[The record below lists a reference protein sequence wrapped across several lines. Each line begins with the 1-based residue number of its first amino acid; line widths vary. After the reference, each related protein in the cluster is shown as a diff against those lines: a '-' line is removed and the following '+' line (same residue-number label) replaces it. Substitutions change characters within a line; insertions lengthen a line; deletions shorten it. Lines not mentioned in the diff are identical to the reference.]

1 MKQLKYLMPAGL
13 VSLLVAGCGSV
24 ELVNKVSD
32 MQTTRDAFKS
42 ALHKEYVALAVA
54 EQKLSDVDDAIFF
67 IKRAREVGLGLDVS
81 PQPLSDRKGIPKYAR
96 KGLVKARAKLVAKL
110 WSGADE
116 VTPLASAKAQASFD
130 CWLEEQEENN
140 EPDKIRACRQ
150 AFTAALFDMKVR
162 PKPKLKPKA
171 KKKKKTAKIARL
183 PMPAPY
189 LVYFGFDDA
198 EFGDSEMTK
207 IKQAYADYRLRKPSK
222 ILVAGH
228 ADSVGNKQYNLGL
241 SRFRAAA
248 VVNELLQLGVPLKA
262 IKRSRHG
269 EVAPVVETG
278 DGKSESKNRRVSIT
292 FIR

>member
-54 EQKLSDVDDAIFF
+54 EQKMSDVDDAIFF

-110 WSGADE
+110 WNGADE
-116 VTPLASAKAQASFD
+116 MTPLASAKAQASFD

-162 PKPKLKPKA
+162 PKPKLKTET
-171 KKKKKTAKIARL
+171 KKKKKKVAIQRL

-198 EFGDSEMTK
+198 EVGDSEMTK
-207 IKQAYADYRLRKPSK
+207 IKLAYADYRLRKPSK

-228 ADSVGNKQYNLGL
+228 ADSVGNKKYNLDL

-248 VVNELLQLGVPLKA
+248 VINELLQLGVPLKA

-269 EVAPVVETG
+269 EIAPVVETG